1 MKIKQI
7 KKMIKI
13 IGYSLLTLIVVL
25 SVLVI
30 NFTKPKTDKKII
42 KEFKKEINQPSIR
55 YLDYKDKK
63 IRTIHMQRALDTT
76 LNTLVF
82 VHGSPGS
89 SMDFKAYL
97 KDMDLNEKANIIT
110 FDRIGYDIE
119 NKGKILNSLNE
130 EIEVLDLVLKGLDPQ
145 KIIIIGYSYGG
156 TLVMAS
162 PINYKKKI
170 VLAAAVRGDLEPMF
184 WALKLYEW
192 KITRPMVP
200 KVFQA
205 ASKEKLR
212 HVTELENFADEWTF
226 SDSPVMSIHGKK
238 DKIVPFD
245 NSVFLEEIFDEN
257 KFTLLPIEN
266 GNHALVWTN
275 FELIKKEILKSLD
288 E

>member
-42 KEFKKEINQPSIR
+42 KEFKKEIYQPSIR
-55 YLDYKDKK
+55 YLDYKDKVV
-63 IRTIHMQRALDTT
+63 RTIHMQNALDTT

-97 KDMDLNEKANIIT
+97 KDVDLNERTNIIA

-119 NKGKILNSLNE
+119 NKGKVLNSLNE

-162 PINYKKKI
+162 PINYKRKI
-170 VLAAAVRGDLEPMF
+170 VLAAAVKGDLEPMF
-184 WALKLYEW
+184 WAMKLYEW
-192 KITRPMVP
+192 KITRPIVP

-212 HVTELENFADEWTF
+212 HVTELEDFADQWNI

-238 DKIVPFD
+238 DKIVPFE

-257 KFTLLPIEN
+257 KFTLLPIEK

-275 FELIKKEILKSLD
+275 FELIKQEILKSLD

>member
-13 IGYSLLTLIVVL
+13 IGYSLLTLIVVF

-42 KEFKKEINQPSIR
+42 KEFKKEIYQPSIR
-55 YLDYKDKK
+55 YLDYKDKVV
-63 IRTIHMQRALDTT
+63 RTIHMQNLLDTA

-97 KDMDLNEKANIIT
+97 KDMDLNEKANIIA

-119 NKGKILNSLNE
+119 NKGKVLNSLNE

-156 TLVMAS
+156 TLVMSS
-162 PINYKKKI
+162 PRNYKKKI

-184 WALKLYEW
+184 WAMKLYEW
-192 KITRPMVP
+192 KFTRPIVP

-212 HVTELENFADEWTF
+212 HVTELEGYGKQWPISA
-226 SDSPVMSIHGKK
+226 SPVLSIHGKK

-245 NSVFLEEIFDEN
+245 NSVFLEELFDEN
-257 KFTLLPIEN
+257 KFTLLPIEK

>member
-30 NFTKPKTDKKII
+30 NFTKPKTDKKIK
-42 KEFKKEINQPSIR
+42 KEFKKEIYQPSIR
-55 YLDYKDKK
+55 YLDYKDKVV
-63 IRTIHMQRALDTT
+63 RTIHMQNSLDTT

-97 KDMDLNEKANIIT
+97 KDMDLNEKANIIA

-162 PINYKKKI
+162 PINYKRKI

-184 WALKLYEW
+184 WAMKLYEW
-192 KITRPMVP
+192 KITRPIVP
-200 KVFQA
+200 KVFRA

-212 HVTELENFADEWTF
+212 HATELEDFADQWTF
-226 SDSPVMSIHGKK
+226 SDSPVLSIHGKK

-245 NSVFLEEIFDEN
+245 NSVFLEELFDEN
-257 KFTLLPIEN
+257 KFTLLPLEK

-275 FELIKKEILKSLD
+275 FELIKKEILKSLED
-288 E
+288 

>member
-13 IGYSLLTLIVVL
+13 IAYSLLTLIVVL

-42 KEFKKEINQPSIR
+42 KEFKKEIYQPSIR
-55 YLDYKDKK
+55 YLDYKDKVV
-63 IRTIHMQRALDTT
+63 RTIHMQNALDTT

-97 KDMDLNEKANIIT
+97 KDMDLNEKANIIA

-119 NKGKILNSLNE
+119 NKGKVLNSLNE

-162 PINYKKKI
+162 PINYKRKI
-170 VLAAAVRGDLEPMF
+170 VLAAAVKGDLEPMF
-184 WALKLYEW
+184 WAMKLYEW
-192 KITRPMVP
+192 KITRPIVP

-212 HVTELENFADEWTF
+212 HVTELEDFADQWTF

-238 DKIVPFD
+238 DKIVPFE

-257 KFTLLPIEN
+257 KFTLLPIEK

-275 FELIKKEILKSLD
+275 FELIKQEILKSLD